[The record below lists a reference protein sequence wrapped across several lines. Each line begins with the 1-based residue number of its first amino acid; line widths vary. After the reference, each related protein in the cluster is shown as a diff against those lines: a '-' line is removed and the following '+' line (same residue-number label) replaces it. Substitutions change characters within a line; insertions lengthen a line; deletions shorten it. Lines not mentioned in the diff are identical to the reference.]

1 MNSKSNKKSEIVYL
15 IIGIVLFVGI
25 SLIQTNLTRQGTT
38 QLNGVFAQIQVIIST
53 LLVILSHKKG
63 YIAGVI
69 INILSIFPVIMQI
82 VKTKNMASLPGMV
95 IPVCT
100 VITIT
105 IIYVFS
111 SKTRRMNNELTESY
125 NQIVEANRIMK
136 DKDEK
141 LTYLAYYDVLTN
153 MPNRQLFISKLEE
166 NIKND
171 TVFTVIYADIDDFK
185 KINDVHGHNSGDVML
200 CNFAER
206 FRSICG
212 DRDFVGRIGGDEFA
226 VMLKGSYSDVQ
237 INDYI
242 NRLRSVISEPVAI
255 NGALFH
261 LTRSYGVASFPM
273 DARTSEDIFKCIDI
287 AMFNAKA
294 EGKDRPCFYNR
305 LQQTAR

>member
-212 DRDFVGRIGGDEFA
+212 DRDFIGRIGGDEFVIYMRNTESKEIA
-226 VMLKGSYSDVQ
+226 SARVKNLIENVRSLPFEEMNGNHVTISVGIAFVPEAGNCYMDLYKNADTALYETKQNGRDGYHV
-237 INDYI
+237 YI
-242 NRLRSVISEPVAI
+242 
-255 NGALFH
+255 G
-261 LTRSYGVASFPM
+261 T
-273 DARTSEDIFKCIDI
+273 
-287 AMFNAKA
+287 
-294 EGKDRPCFYNR
+294 
-305 LQQTAR
+305 